1 MSTLVTLS
9 SSALNSDQIGK
20 VGIGAIVAVVVIGLL
35 LSVIISALVGRIIVL
50 VVVVALGAFIW
61 QQRSSIEDHVKKC
74 DLNMTFFGYH
84 VNAPKDVVAQCQQL
98 QKEQKK
104 K

>member
-1 MSTLVTLS
+1 MSTLVALS
-9 SSALNSDQIGK
+9 SSSLNSDQIGK
-20 VGIGAIVAVVVIGLL
+20 LGIGAIVAVVVIGLL

-74 DLNMTFFGYH
+74 ELNMTFFGYH
-84 VNAPKDVVAQCQQL
+84 VNAPKDVVTQCQQL

-104 K
+104 